1 MDSLGFKI
9 MGGPNGEGGID
20 IPLSPPNPPLL
31 KLFSWSFSSKTMKCS
46 DLVRIF
52 DTLSM
57 PVMDKV
63 ILSPG
68 WKINVYL
75 VKKGTI
81 FWKLKWIGFYL
92 GLGIESKKSIKSIFR
107 KIEKID
113 FFQPI
118 FSIFSIRKIDLKM

>member
-68 WKINVYL
+68 WKINILFSKNRKYFFGGRSGL
-75 VKKGTI
+75 VFGGCSQT
-81 FWKLKWIGFYL
+81 FGY
-92 GLGIESKKSIKSIFR
+92 
-107 KIEKID
+107 
-113 FFQPI
+113 
-118 FSIFSIRKIDLKM
+118 